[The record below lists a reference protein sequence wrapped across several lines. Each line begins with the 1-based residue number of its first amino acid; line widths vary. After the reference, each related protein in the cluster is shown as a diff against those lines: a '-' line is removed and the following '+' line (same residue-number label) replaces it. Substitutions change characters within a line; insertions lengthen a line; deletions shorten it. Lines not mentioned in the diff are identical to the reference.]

1 MRITGRL
8 KLVRKYGCDFWC
20 ITIFKLPKKNKF
32 FNHFRYS
39 LIWNVK
45 QRVFQNEL
53 LFSKRRVN
61 RLKNPRIASFG
72 LDRKSKGYFDPFFGD
87 ENITYLKLLKR
98 LEYRRFFDYRRHKH
112 ILNVFNRG
120 FYRRNESRHDLLL
133 GTKTAFQYFKPKRYR
148 GILKKRFFFRQLT
161 LFYND
166 FDVIKLRRFGRW
178 ARKGQSGGINKFFFL
193 LESRLDSIVQRLNI
207 ATKFILR
214 QVIKAKF
221 ILVDKIPISYSNFVV
236 KEGSI
241 VTFSKKYNFGKTV
254 YKTIKDKVSR
264 NLFYVQPPFYLEI
277 NYCTLKVFVVKN
289 LIDPT
294 YVPYPF
300 LKSKSKILTGLH
312 TVLWG
317 W

>member
-61 RLKNPRIASFG
+61 KLKNPRIASFG

-98 LEYRRFFDYRRHKH
+98 LEYRRFFDYRRYKH

-120 FYRRNESRHDLLL
+120 FYRRNQSRHDLLL

-241 VTFSKKYNFGKTV
+241 VTFSKKYNFGKSV